1 MAYIT
6 KKGDKP
12 NIRDV
17 AGEESNPGKRGN
29 PGIVGEDAQTNRPKL
44 TPASDKDIDIIK
56 GDSSESGSNSF
67 AKNIQA
73 AVKGLKK
80 DFDKYNKAKK
90 RDKAKVKG

>member
-12 NIRDV
+12 NMRDV
-17 AGEESNPGKRGN
+17 AGEDHKPEPRGN
-29 PGIVGEDAQTNRPKL
+29 PGKL
-44 TPASDKDIDIIK
+44 TPVSDKDMDIIR

-67 AKNIQA
+67 AKNVQA

-80 DFDKYNKAKK
+80 DFNNYDKAKK